1 MYTCHINKMLRRL
14 YQHIDS
20 VNGRLER
27 DEGKLLINIQERKK
41 YESSY
46 TIDSSMIKYQ
56 YQKAFKL

>member
-41 YESSY
+41 YESNLKV
-46 TIDSSMIKYQ
+46 IVKQ
-56 YQKAFKL
+56 LKNN

>member
-41 YESSY
+41 YESGY
-46 TIDSSMIKYQ
+46 TIDSSMI
-56 YQKAFKL
+56 